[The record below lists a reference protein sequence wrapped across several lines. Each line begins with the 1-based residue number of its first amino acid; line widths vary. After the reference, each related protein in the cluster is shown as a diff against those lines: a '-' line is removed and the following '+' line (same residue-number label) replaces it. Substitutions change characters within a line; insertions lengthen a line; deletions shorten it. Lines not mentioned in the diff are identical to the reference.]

1 MKKILQKIFLGILL
15 SPLYLFANK
24 DVWGQLEGH
33 FTTQAEEA
41 TSSIASM
48 ISTFSATIG
57 IIWIVIMMVIAKFQP
72 ERFKDNL
79 KLLIGVTILLGIIYG
94 ISTALK

>member
-15 SPLYLFANK
+15 APLYLFAKK

-33 FTTQAEEA
+33 FTTQVEDA

-48 ISTFSATIG
+48 ISTFSGTIG
-57 IIWIVIMMVIAKFQP
+57 ILWILIMLIIAKFQP
-72 ERFKDNL
+72 ERFKENL
-79 KLLIGVTILLGIIYG
+79 KLLIGVAIIIGIVYG
-94 ISTALK
+94 ISTAMK